1 MTMIKITGGIAID
14 DREIQERFV
23 RAMGPDG
30 QNANRA
36 ATAVEL
42 RLDIKRSSLPPEIK
56 YRLIA
61 LGRKHVTRDG
71 VLVVVSREYRSQARN
86 RKAARGM
93 LADFVRAA
101 AKAPIASEPAHDP
114 ASSGR
119 TPRRRLD

>member
-14 DREIQERFV
+14 DREIRERFV

-86 RKAARGM
+86 RKEARGM
-93 LADFVRAA
+93 LADFVKAA